1 MAATRVQEP
10 VSVRRRRSLP
20 TGAWRTAGRG
30 ATAAVAAVLVLHG
43 CSMFRKESAESIVA
57 SLQEQVRVEIR
68 TVVPDEARQTA
79 MLETLDS
86 LNGLMAESEALLRSL
101 RARER
106 TLFRD
111 YDATRDAYLTLF
123 TTTREER
130 RTLQKEILEAHLR
143 LKELAEPE
151 EWERIS
157 IAESRAV
164 LARVD
169 SMNKLVLSQ

>member
-1 MAATRVQEP
+1 MASTRVHEP
-10 VSVRRRRSLP
+10 VSFLRRRSFPIAAFL
-20 TGAWRTAGRG
+20 TAGRI

-106 TLFRD
+106 ALFRD

-130 RTLQKEILEAHLR
+130 RSLQQEILVAHLR

-157 IAESRAV
+157 VVQSRAV
-164 LARVD
+164 LARVE
-169 SMNKLVLSQ
+169 SMNKLVLYQ